1 MAGFQ
6 AAPRG
11 LRQKRGRWKKKL
23 GVCVCVCVCVC
34 MLMFVCGELE
44 KCQEWLLG
52 SIDRGQ
58 AGAECLSEEKEGR
71 GIGGGQSRKG
81 KSR

>member
-1 MAGFQ
+1 M
-6 AAPRG
+6 
-11 LRQKRGRWKKKL
+11 
-23 GVCVCVCVCVC
+23 CVCVC